1 MFKSDDVCGGVR
13 SDHGAVLGAR
23 HSIEEVADTA
33 GCDGLKIAETTA
45 KFKTQLPVCGAGNL
59 ETKM

>member
-1 MFKSDDVCGGVR
+1 MCSSQMMSVGLR
-13 SDHGAVLGAR
+13 PDHGAVLGAR

-45 KFKTQLPVCGAGNL
+45 KFKIQLPVRGAGNL
-59 ETKM
+59 EIKV